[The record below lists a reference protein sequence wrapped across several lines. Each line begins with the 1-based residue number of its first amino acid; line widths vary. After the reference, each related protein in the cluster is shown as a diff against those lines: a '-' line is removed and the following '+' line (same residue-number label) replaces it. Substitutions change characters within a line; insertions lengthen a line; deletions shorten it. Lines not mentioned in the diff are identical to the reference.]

1 MHHMADPDFDVVV
14 VGAGPAGSCAAIEAA
29 RGGLR
34 TLLLERGPYPGSKN
48 MYGGVVY
55 PRILDE
61 LIPQWWTDV
70 PIQRWV
76 TRRSTMVLTETKALS
91 VDVRNDAWAAPPYNG
106 ATAYRP
112 DFDRWL
118 ADHAVAAGATLL
130 CNTTVSGLLRD
141 STRRSAGRS
150 GAKVMGVH
158 TDRPDGDV
166 TASVVIACDGV
177 NSFVAKEAGLYGTP
191 NAKNFTLGVKE
202 TISLPKHV
210 IDERFGVRDR
220 EGVDIEV
227 IGCTGGVNGGG
238 FVYTNL
244 ETVAVGVVLKLTQLA
259 AQKTRP
265 EDIIA
270 SMKRHS
276 AIAPLIDGGELD
288 EYSAHLI
295 PEAGLSMMPEMTGN
309 GLLIAGDAAAL
320 CLAAGI
326 WLEGVNF
333 AMASG
338 MYAGQTVVEAI
349 GNGDVSQ
356 RGLGGYARRLSDT
369 FVLRDHRKLR
379 RAPELV
385 LSDRVQHMYPS
396 MVTAIAER
404 MFRVDNPAAKPGLR
418 RIFRE
423 ERKAAGVHLRDLI
436 SDGRSAFRSFG

>member
-1 MHHMADPDFDVVV
+1 MADPDFDVIV

-34 TLLLERGPYPGSKN
+34 TLLLERGPFPGSKN
-48 MYGGVVY
+48 MYGGVIY
-55 PRILDE
+55 PRILDD
-61 LIPQWWTDV
+61 LIPNWWDEA

-76 TRRSTMVLTETKALS
+76 TRRSTMILTDTKALS
-91 VDVRNDAWAAPPYNG
+91 VDFRNDAWGAPPYNG

-112 DFDRWL
+112 EFDRWL

-130 CNTTVSGLLRD
+130 CDTTVTGLLRGK
-141 STRRSAGRS
+141 SRKSSAT
-150 GAKVMGVH
+150 VTGVR

-177 NSFVAKEAGLYGTP
+177 NSFVAKEAGLYGTA

-202 TISLPKHV
+202 TVALSKQV

-220 EGVDIEV
+220 EGVDIEI

-244 ETVAVGVVLKLTQLA
+244 ETIAVGVVLKLTKLA

-265 EDIIA
+265 EEIIA
-270 SMKRHS
+270 TMKRHS
-276 AIAPLIDGGELD
+276 AIAPLVEGGELR

-295 PEAGLSMMPEMTGN
+295 PEAGLSMMPEMTGH

-338 MYAGQTVVEAI
+338 MYAGQTAIEAI
-349 GNGDVSQ
+349 GSGDVSQ
-356 RGLGGYARRLSDT
+356 RGLGGYARRLGDT

-379 RAPELV
+379 RAPQLV
-385 LSDRVQHMYPS
+385 LSDRVQHLYPS
-396 MVTAIAER
+396 MVTGIAER
-404 MFRVDNPAAKPGLR
+404 LFRVDNPAAKPGLR
-418 RIFRE
+418 RIVRE
-423 ERKAAGVHLRDLI
+423 ERKRTGVHLRGLLR
-436 SDGRSAFRSFG
+436 DGHDAYRSFG

>member
-1 MHHMADPDFDVVV
+1 MADPDFDVVV

-34 TLLLERGPYPGSKN
+34 TLLLERGPFPGSKN

-61 LIPQWWTDV
+61 LIPEWWTDV

-118 ADHAVAAGATLL
+118 ADHAVTAGATLL
-130 CNTTVSGLLRD
+130 CNTTVTGLLRD

-150 GAKVMGVH
+150 GAKVMGVR

-210 IDERFGVRDR
+210 IAS
-220 EGVDIEV
+220 
-227 IGCTGGVNGGG
+227 
-238 FVYTNL
+238 Y
-244 ETVAVGVVLKLTQLA
+244 TVA
-259 AQKTRP
+259 
-265 EDIIA
+265 
-270 SMKRHS
+270 
-276 AIAPLIDGGELD
+276 
-288 EYSAHLI
+288 
-295 PEAGLSMMPEMTGN
+295 
-309 GLLIAGDAAAL
+309 
-320 CLAAGI
+320 
-326 WLEGVNF
+326 
-333 AMASG
+333 
-338 MYAGQTVVEAI
+338 
-349 GNGDVSQ
+349 
-356 RGLGGYARRLSDT
+356 
-369 FVLRDHRKLR
+369 
-379 RAPELV
+379 
-385 LSDRVQHMYPS
+385 
-396 MVTAIAER
+396 
-404 MFRVDNPAAKPGLR
+404 
-418 RIFRE
+418 
-423 ERKAAGVHLRDLI
+423 
-436 SDGRSAFRSFG
+436 